1 MPAVNDFI
9 DKADFP
15 TRFDM
20 PWRMAEIVSLYFYI
34 HRQTLSLSSSSAFS
48 PIHKPVPVLL
58 ASAHSRRAPLALRH
72 LHHLCITSV
81 LIHVCATS
89 VLITSV

>member
-20 PWRMAEIVSLYFYI
+20 PWRMAEIVSLYSYI
-34 HRQTLSLSSSSAFS
+34 HRQISSFFFIIRFPVHPQS
-48 PIHKPVPVLL
+48 VPVLL
-58 ASAHSRRAPLALRH
+58 ASAHHVAH
-72 LHHLCITSV
+72 LWR
-81 LIHVCATS
+81 
-89 VLITSV
+89 